1 MFKNIDKVVLN
12 SFLPFL
18 EDIVS
23 MTSLEIPFY
32 WKLLVIGKKREKKI
46 SKEKIIIRQ
55 AESLVPVPKDAP
67 QGRKKLTP

>member
-1 MFKNIDKVVLN
+1 MFKNIDKVVFKLLFAFFEIY
-12 SFLPFL
+12 SFHDLW
-18 EDIVS
+18 
-23 MTSLEIPFY
+23 MEIPFY
-32 WKLLVIGKKREKKI
+32 WKLLVIGKKRKKI